1 MSEDVEKFSG
11 ILAMHDAPCATVI
24 DREWV
29 ADAIV
34 KIEADAQRSS
44 DTHLFQLPLK
54 NLEGIEIYLK
64 DESTHLTGSLKHRLA
79 RSLILYG
86 ICNGKVGRNST
97 LVEASSGSTAVS
109 EAYFAQL
116 LKLEFVAVVPRGTSD
131 QKLDAIRRYG
141 GQIREVDAHLI
152 YAEANRLAKEK
163 NGYYLDQFTNAERAT
178 DWRSNNNIAE
188 SLFQQMEN
196 ERHSV
201 PSWIVVGAGT
211 GGTAAT
217 IGRYIRFKAKQFEQT
232 RLCVADPENSVFF
245 EGFQTGREDVKRE
258 PKSRIEGVGRPRV
271 EPSFLPTVIDRMIKI
286 KDEASMATSHWL
298 AETTGRYFG
307 PSTGLN
313 VYCTLALAREMQQR
327 GDEGSLVCL
336 GCDDGHRYRNTCFDA
351 EWLKQNKLE
360 VAPFL
365 SELRSF

>member
-1 MSEDVEKFSG
+1 
-11 ILAMHDAPCATVI
+11 MHDALCATVA

-29 ADAIV
+29 AEAIV

-44 DTHLFQLPLK
+44 DTHLLQLPLK
-54 NLEGIEIYLK
+54 CFADIDIYLK

-86 ICNGKVGRNST
+86 ICNGKIGRTST

-116 LKLEFVAVVPRGTSD
+116 LELEFVAVVPRGTSD

-152 YAEANRLAKEK
+152 YAEATRLAGEK
-163 NGYYLDQFTNAERAT
+163 NGYYLDQFSNAERAT

-196 ERHSV
+196 EKYSM
-201 PSWIVVGAGT
+201 PKWIVVGAGT

-217 IGRYIRFKAKQFEQT
+217 IGRYIRYKAKKLRAT
-232 RLCVADPENSVFF
+232 RLCVADPQNSVFF
-245 EGFQTGREDVKRE
+245 EGFKTGRQDVKRD

-271 EPSFLPTVIDRMIKI
+271 EPSFLPSVIDRMMKI
-286 KDEASMATSHWL
+286 KDEASMATSLWL
-298 AETTGRYFG
+298 AQTTGRYFG

-313 VYCTLALAREMQQR
+313 VYCTLTLALEMQRR
-327 GDEGSLVCL
+327 GEHGSLVSI
-336 GCDDGHRYRNTCFDA
+336 GCDDGHRYRDTCFDTD
-351 EWLKQNKLE
+351 WLRQNNLD
-360 VAPFL
+360 VDPFL
-365 SELRSF
+365 TELASL